1 MEHYNK
7 ICHVICNAMQ
17 LTALRELLE
26 HFTCTVGITNKLLW
40 TFRMRELII
49 IQQISTTNC
58 VVTCRIFVF
67 VTQLWE
73 IRLVNTDTLL
83 EEFDSARHELMD
95 LQKG

>member
-1 MEHYNK
+1 
-7 ICHVICNAMQ
+7 
-17 LTALRELLE
+17 
-26 HFTCTVGITNKLLW
+26 
-40 TFRMRELII
+40 MRELII